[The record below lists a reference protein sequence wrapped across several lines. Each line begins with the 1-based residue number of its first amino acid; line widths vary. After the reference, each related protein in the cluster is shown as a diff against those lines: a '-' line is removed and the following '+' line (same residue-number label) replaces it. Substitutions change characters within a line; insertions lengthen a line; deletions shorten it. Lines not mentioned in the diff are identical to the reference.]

1 MDRKGSEMK
10 FNMHK
15 AVPLGLTLFLAA
27 NASLVQGIS
36 VNEGL
41 SKPTVCQ
48 WLSRNGNKLY
58 LCGASSDV
66 DAMVKEARYYQKP
79 AIPIIDTTQINPQIS
94 NITAIPAEAAAIKVA
109 TFISSDPL
117 LSAKVKSNP
126 LKSITSNLPQPKP
139 GVLKKALKKVLKK
152 ALKKAGSKGF
162 MVQSIGEVNEIKP
175 KLIAVLDKDFQI
187 LRRKNRIS
195 LGIYSHLEN
204 ALRRQRTL
212 SALGIQSEL
221 IDRSLETTVQAPP
234 PKKKALNPIEPKKS
248 RIEKPSPSNAKGF
261 LVASVDSADSTLS
274 LLQAAKDKHFQVLRS
289 APFAN
294 RVSLGVYNTRK
305 FALIRQRAMLKHGI
319 ISVII
324 DRAEGL
330 NKGFASRTTPTENIV
345 PPKIFVSQRKVKE
358 NIQAEIAVIQMPDRF
373 PYQDQL
379 DRVIQLISSN

>member
-1 MDRKGSEMK
+1 MK
-10 FNMHK
+10 FNKHK
-15 AVPLGLTLFLAA
+15 AVPLGLMLFLAA

-36 VNEGL
+36 VTEGL
-41 SKPTVCQ
+41 SNPTVCQ

-79 AIPIIDTTQINPQIS
+79 AIPIIDTTQINPQI
-94 NITAIPAEAAAIKVA
+94 NDIKAIPLETAAIIAA
-109 TFISSDPL
+109 TFISSDSQV
-117 LSAKVKSNP
+117 SAKAKSNP
-126 LKSITSNLPQPKP
+126 LKSIALNLPQPKP
-139 GVLKKALKKVLKK
+139 V
-152 ALKKAGSKGF
+152 ALKKASSKGF

-175 KLIAVLDKDFQI
+175 KLIAALDKDFQI
-187 LRRKNRIS
+187 LKRKNRIS
-195 LGIYSHLEN
+195 MGIYSQYKN

-248 RIEKPSPSNAKGF
+248 RIEKPSPANVKGF

-330 NKGFASRTTPTENIV
+330 NKGFASRTTRTENVV
-345 PPKIFVSQRKVKE
+345 PLKISVSERSVLERKVEEIIK
-358 NIQAEIAVIQMPDRF
+358 AEIAVIQLPDQL
-373 PYQDQL
+373 PNQDQL